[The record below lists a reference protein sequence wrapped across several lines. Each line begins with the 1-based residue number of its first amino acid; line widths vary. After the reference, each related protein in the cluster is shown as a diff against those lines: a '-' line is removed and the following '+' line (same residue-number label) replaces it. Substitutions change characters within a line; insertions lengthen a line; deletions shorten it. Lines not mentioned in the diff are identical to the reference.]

1 MRNEK
6 KLSIERIGRNR
17 KNDKNADSG
26 FRDILSDT
34 WIGVLFSFEKWK
46 SGGSRSF
53 IENIL

>member
-1 MRNEK
+1 MACAFLLLCNCQTTGNEK

-34 WIGVLFSFEKWK
+34 WIGVLFSFEK
-46 SGGSRSF
+46 
-53 IENIL
+53 